1 MPQVNKAIGNTYDTI
16 TRPAAIAVA
25 KDCLKQMG
33 FDENAYLS
41 FKGFSEAALN
51 KTNSLEEIQKNFFG
65 TDTTAEVEINESPR
79 QGMLYT
85 MSVFRPD
92 NMTIFRDEKSNLY
105 MRPVKQRCEIEL
117 TFKLRF
123 AGKGAAMRWRDDVY
137 ARGNLMRH
145 KNYHRIT
152 YSYPI
157 PLPFMDFLYDMHKII
172 SEEDVDEEKDFADWF
187 FKYSDKRMTTLTN
200 DAGRDHMVVLP
211 ESQVRVLGWY
221 NFEEIVDK
229 PQYDKDNNTWNVEWS
244 YTFLYDKVIECVLS
258 HELVVRQQPIPDRW
272 FPVGRPYDLDLESDL
287 ASSNVDELA
296 ETQVQD
302 FATGTGIYIN
312 RQPMVDTWWPLDA
325 TQLDLKYYKPAFIA
339 LTTLLPDDNQLVI
352 NLNEMGDF
360 ELKPALL
367 AYIASDRN
375 WVTKPRESIINV
387 SIFGNNSV
395 AMSNQQVLDEML
407 NLKATGNLNRA
418 PVYRVVISVLQD
430 LTKLTPGADDR
441 AKDNACL
448 LNEALKELWERAA
461 KLGLIPRPNNRCQWT
476 TDQWNYIKDLLSPPQ
491 PGRPWPWGWPPRVP
505 GLDLDPGYKP
515 GTDDPNWP
523 SDLNLISAIR
533 SVGMFQIVARRKSNA
548 SS

>member
-33 FDENAYLS
+33 FDEGAYLS
-41 FKGFSEAALN
+41 FKGFTDSALN
-51 KTNSLEEIQKNFFG
+51 KTNSMEDIPKNFFG

-79 QGMLYT
+79 QNMLYT

-92 NMTIFRDEKSNLY
+92 QMTIFRDVKSNLFI
-105 MRPVKQRCEIEL
+105 RPVKQSCEIEL

-157 PLPFMDFLYDMHKII
+157 PLPFMDFLSDMHTII
-172 SEEDVDEEKDFADWF
+172 AQEDDTEEKKFADWF

-211 ESQVRVLGWY
+211 ETQVRVLGWY

-229 PQYDKDNNTWNVEWS
+229 PSFDKDTNTWNVEWS
-244 YTFLYDKVIECVLS
+244 YTFLYDKVIECVMNFD
-258 HELVVRQQPIPDRW
+258 LVVRQQQIQDRW
-272 FPVGRPYDLDLESDL
+272 MPVGRPYDLDLETDL
-287 ASSNVDELA
+287 ASSNSNELA
-296 ETQVQD
+296 EAFLPD
-302 FATGTGIYIN
+302 FEERSDIYIN

-352 NLNEMGDF
+352 NLNELGDF
-360 ELKPALL
+360 DLKSSIL
-367 AYIASDRN
+367 AYIASDRE

-387 SIFGNNSV
+387 SIFGNNNIALPS
-395 AMSNQQVLDEML
+395 QQVLDELL
-407 NLKATGNLNRA
+407 NLRATGNLNRA

-441 AKDNACL
+441 SKNNACIL
-448 LNEALKELWERAA
+448 SEALKELWKRAA
-461 KLGLIPRPNNRCQWT
+461 AIGLIPRPNNKCQWT
-476 TDQWNYIKDLLSPPQ
+476 SDQWDYIKDLLSPHQ
-491 PGRPWPWGWPPRVP
+491 PGKPWPWGWPPRVP
-505 GLDLDPGYKP
+505 GLDLDPGFIP
-515 GTDDPNWP
+515 GTTDPIWP
-523 SDLNLISAIR
+523 IDINLISAIR
-533 SVGMFQIVARRKSNA
+533 SVGMFEIVARRPSNA
-548 SS
+548 SR